1 MAAKRVPAA
10 PIAVAG
16 ATGFTGGLV
25 ARALAKRG
33 AAVRLIGRSAARLAN
48 ASRGLAL
55 RAQTGGRPP
64 ETRAVSSWDED
75 ALAEALSGCAA
86 VVACAGP
93 FVQAGKPAVHAAIKA
108 KVPYCDSTGEQPFIR
123 YVFEELDAPAREAG
137 VPLVPAFGFDY
148 VPGDLAA
155 AIAGEGL
162 GPLERIDVVYVVEA
176 IGTSPGTRLSAIEM
190 IGRPAYQYVDGAL
203 KRDRIGAYRC
213 TVDTPIGEKTGGS
226 APCGEPITV
235 PRHLDVRNVVSY
247 LALPGPVGPASPL
260 APLGAAMLSLP
271 GVARATKRLVA
282 LGPKGPTKREREGR
296 VFVQAQAVAAGGK
309 QRSVL
314 LETRDIYGFTAEALA
329 ELATRFAAGKVT
341 ATGALAPA
349 QAVDP
354 REFLQALGV
363 KITESE

>member
-1 MAAKRVPAA
+1 MTPKSVPA
-10 PIAVAG
+10 PIAVVG
-16 ATGFTGGLV
+16 ATGYTGRLV
-25 ARALAKRG
+25 TRALVGRG
-33 AAVRLIGRSAARLAN
+33 ASLRLIGRSAERLAR
-48 ASRGLAL
+48 ASRGAEK
-55 RAQTGGRPP
+55 A
-64 ETRAVSSWDED
+64 ETRAVASWDED
-75 ALAEALSGCAA
+75 TLAAAIEGCSA

-93 FVQAGKPAVHAAIKA
+93 FVEAGRAVVRAAVKA

-137 VPLVPAFGFDY
+137 VALVPAFGFDY

-176 IGTSPGTRLSAIEM
+176 IGTTPGTRLSAIEM
-190 IGRPAYQYVDGAL
+190 LGRGGYQYIEGRL

-226 APCGEPITV
+226 APSGEPITV

-271 GVARATKRLVA
+271 GVGAAVRRAVA
-282 LGPKGPTKREREGR
+282 LGPKAPGKRGREGR
-296 VFVQAQAVAAGGK
+296 VFVQAQAVALDGK

-314 LETRDIYGFTAEALA
+314 IEGRDIYGFTAEALA
-329 ELATRFAAGKVT
+329 ELATRFADGK
-341 ATGALAPA
+341 AKGTGALAPA
-349 QAVDP
+349 QVVAP
-354 REFLQALGV
+354 RQFLEGMGFRL
-363 KITESE
+363 TESG